1 MAVEEKKRTVPSQD
15 ALRTARVE
23 QLQRCKAL
31 LQRLPP
37 MDAPTRYARSW
48 SIQAALDQHGS
59 LKRQREILL
68 EIARSRVQVR
78 QSMAALAELA
88 LEDALTKAR
97 EASLSGATQ
106 SVQARKQIAA
116 TVKAAMEEVR
126 QRSSDL
132 AREVRVGQTRM
143 AVAVEE
149 IRKSQEE
156 MRALKKAIDDKNSQ
170 RNGDAGTGERQHYV
184 TNCKV
189 GGHGARFC
197 DYLLQRPNWHVFPHQ
212 KWFQDEVKGDQYFC
226 PLGKHTV
233 DFVDET
239 QFSSVAMY
247 LKGRIWLEE
256 KTKVFEMVPEIMPPT
271 YIIVNRK
278 WKGPEPPEA
287 TQAGITFEEYVEAP
301 ADTGWW
307 EAAQKEPT
315 AKEITE
321 EEKEQCALALKGK
334 DELLPWF
341 LKEAD
346 RNWGTSVRCFE
357 TLEEC
362 VKYAKAD
369 STYVVQR
376 HIARPLLYEGRKAH
390 IKFYILVN
398 ATARGAKWQYWS
410 LRNGYL
416 SIAPHPWSP
425 KDVSKDMQVTIVR
438 SQRIDT
444 WEAWPIVYPKCRD
457 ATKIVFRRA
466 VEERKL
472 EGRETAQFEIM
483 SADYI
488 VDQDNNVSLLE
499 FNTSP
504 VLKDPKD
511 SPDVHDGDMIT
522 GALGIVFPW
531 EGSDS
536 SCWELADEF
545 EGPEFIPEAAPGDVP
560 TVLEG
565 RGA

>member
-1 MAVEEKKRTVPSQD
+1 MTAAALQPRGPDAVGTTRGGVMVAAARTMGTEEKKRTVPSQN

-23 QLQRCKAL
+23 QLQRCTAL

-126 QRSSDL
+126 QRASDL
-132 AREVRVGQTRM
+132 ALEVRVGQTRM

-170 RNGDAGTGERQHYV
+170 RNGDAGSGERQHYV

-197 DYLLQRPNWHVFPHQ
+197 EYLLQRPNWNVFPHQ

-239 QFSSVAMY
+239 QFSRVAMY

-256 KTKVFEMVPEIMPPT
+256 KTRVWEMVPEIMPPT
-271 YIIVNRK
+271 FIIVNRA
-278 WKGPEPPEA
+278 WKGDGPPEA
-287 TQAGITFEEYVEAP
+287 IKLGLEFNEYVEAP

-321 EEKEQCALALKGK
+321 EEKQQAALALKGQ

-346 RNWGTSVRCFE
+346 RNR
-357 TLEEC
+357 
-362 VKYAKAD
+362 
-369 STYVVQR
+369 
-376 HIARPLLYEGRKAH
+376 
-390 IKFYILVN
+390 
-398 ATARGAKWQYWS
+398 
-410 LRNGYL
+410 
-416 SIAPHPWSP
+416 
-425 KDVSKDMQVTIVR
+425 
-438 SQRIDT
+438 
-444 WEAWPIVYPKCRD
+444 
-457 ATKIVFRRA
+457 
-466 VEERKL
+466 
-472 EGRETAQFEIM
+472 
-483 SADYI
+483 
-488 VDQDNNVSLLE
+488 
-499 FNTSP
+499 
-504 VLKDPKD
+504 
-511 SPDVHDGDMIT
+511 
-522 GALGIVFPW
+522 
-531 EGSDS
+531 
-536 SCWELADEF
+536 
-545 EGPEFIPEAAPGDVP
+545 
-560 TVLEG
+560 
-565 RGA
+565 